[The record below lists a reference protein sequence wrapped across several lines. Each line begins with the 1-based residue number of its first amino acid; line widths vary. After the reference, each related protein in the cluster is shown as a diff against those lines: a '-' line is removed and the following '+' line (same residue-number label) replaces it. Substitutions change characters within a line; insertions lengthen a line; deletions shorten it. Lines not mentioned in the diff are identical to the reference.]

1 MNSEA
6 RRKELKRRWWIK
18 TLLKQRG
25 GPSLLENLI
34 AWKMEVGFEILQE

>member
-6 RRKELKRRWWIK
+6 RRKKFKRRWWIK

-25 GPSLLENLI
+25 GPSLLGNLS
-34 AWKMEVGFEILQE
+34 MEDRSGFRHFKE